1 MARLVQLDAPA
12 KAVLGAASIGDVTLD
27 LDLIGTL
34 TGLTRAALDDRLAVL
49 ERQQFLSLEAGRYVF
64 AAPLVQQV
72 VRAEG
77 LTPGQV
83 QSLRTRAAE
92 ALAVRPDL
100 ESRALRAELLARS
113 SPGARAFEEA
123 VALARA
129 AIAAESPR
137 IARRAVRAGE
147 RVAESEQGVDRHEL
161 DEVRR
166 LLRA

>member
-1 MARLVQLDAPA
+1 MQSAF
-12 KAVLGAASIGDVTLD
+12 
-27 LDLIGTL
+27 
-34 TGLTRAALDDRLAVL
+34 DR
-49 ERQQFLSLEAGRYVF
+49 Q
-64 AAPLVQQV
+64 
-72 VRAEG
+72 
-77 LTPGQV
+77 GQV

-92 ALAVRPDL
+92 ALAARPDL

-137 IARRAVRAGE
+137 IARRAVRAAE

>member
-1 MARLVQLDAPA
+1 MFVGQGRSDLAGNR
-12 KAVLGAASIGDVTLD
+12 AVLGAASIGDVVLD
-27 LDLIGTL
+27 LELIGAL
-34 TGLTRAALDDRLAVL
+34 TGLTGPALDDRLAVL

-83 QSLRTRAAE
+83 QGLRARAAN
-92 ALAVRPDL
+92 ALASRPDL

-123 VALARA
+123 IAVARA
-129 AIAAESPR
+129 VEAEH
-137 IARRAVRAGE
+137 GF
-147 RVAESEQGVDRHEL
+147 DRHQL
-161 DEVRR
+161 DEVRM
-166 LLRA
+166 LLRY